1 MKRAKL
7 NPDEVLYVV
16 VGSTMTAP
24 DEPFTDEDGMHF
36 YINAE
41 GIVTTPVADDE
52 RGNFLPR
59 YAHNSIVIIIEG
71 GYTDDGI
78 PSATS
83 YYRNQLMSVEA
94 ISKMMLRKYPNAA
107 LTMWHQLKKGIN
119 PVLTPE
125 DINRG

>member
-1 MKRAKL
+1 MRRAKL
-7 NPDEVLYVV
+7 DPDEVLYVV

-41 GIVTTPVADDE
+41 GIVTTPVPDDE

-83 YYRNQLMSVEA
+83 YYKNQLLSVKA
-94 ISKMMLRKYPNAA
+94 ISTMMLRKYPHAR
-107 LTMWHQLKKGIN
+107 LTMWHELKKGIN
-119 PVLTPE
+119 PIITPK
-125 DINRG
+125 DITG